1 MPVVSTKELGRTFDA
16 EIGKPSVLKRRWI
29 CVLSDDTLTG
39 TPVTEDEI
47 VAATGVGTW
56 GTAHPLR
63 AWFVLRKYSI
73 REGFDGSPYHVE
85 VTAEYGPMRAA
96 ELQAPSARP
105 AEWSAEA
112 TQGEYPALFYYDSGT
127 TKPMTNS
134 ANDYFPGLTTT
145 ESIVRA
151 TVKKNFSS
159 WPSAWFA
166 ANNCVNSD
174 SYLGC
179 PQHTLRV
186 NGITA
191 NLAFEEQSGG
201 TVAYYEATATLLY
214 RESGHNLQLPDIGFN
229 FIDGGQ
235 KRRAM
240 VFDFQNSEWVP
251 SPNPVALNG
260 SGGLASGAPSIL
272 DRRVCPEA
280 NFGGLFGAS
289 P

>member
-29 CVLSDDTLTG
+29 CVLSDNTLTG

-63 AWFVLRKYSI
+63 SWFVLRKFSI

-85 VTAEYGPMRAA
+85 VTAEYGPMRVA
-96 ELQAPSARP
+96 ELQAPTARP

-112 TQGEYPALFYYDSGT
+112 TQGEFPALFYYDGGT
-127 TKPMTNS
+127 TKPLTNS

-151 TVKKNFSS
+151 TVKQNFSS
-159 WPSAWFA
+159 WPFAWFA

-174 SYLGC
+174 FYLGC

-191 NLAFEEQSGG
+191 NLAFEESSTG
-201 TVAYYEATATLLY
+201 TAAYYEATATLLY
-214 RESGHNLQLPDIGFN
+214 RESGHNLQLPDVGFN
-229 FIDGGQ
+229 YIAGSE
-235 KRRAM
+235 KRRAL
-240 VFDFQNSEWVP
+240 VFDFENAVWLP

-260 SGGLASGAPSIL
+260 SGGLASGAPAVL